1 MRPLAQKKGG
11 SAAYFGG
18 NSYRT
23 KLKNI
28 HAFLETCLAELVE
41 ADGQDLFLKVGTA
54 PRIRVGGTV
63 ESLKLDRVT
72 QEDIEAIAKSLL
84 SPAHQFLLAKNKS
97 VDFAFSSNGSP
108 QRFRG
113 NFFLQQCT
121 HSLVIRR
128 LWRNI
133 PSFEELRIPPIFKK
147 IALSQS
153 GIILVGG
160 TVGAGKTTTIHAM
173 IDLMNR
179 EAKRH
184 VITIEDPIEYLHQ
197 DDQSI
202 INQREIGQDA
212 DDFSSALRYV
222 VRQSPNVVVIG
233 EMRDVDSFNFA
244 LTASEVG
251 RLVIS
256 TIHAKSVNQIFDRI
270 LGFFPTQKH
279 DVILKHLSFHVSCL
293 AVQKL
298 LVKKDGKTLVPAFE
312 ILVGDAVT
320 RDLIAQGDLE
330 KIPQALRN
338 GKLQGMQTMNQ
349 ALLELWKEGS
359 ITPEEAMGASD
370 RPQELEQYLK
380 GIAIDSF
387 STRILGA

>member
-1 MRPLAQKKGG
+1 MQNQKQGLQPFDFCG
-11 SAAYFGG
+11 A
-18 NSYRT
+18 
-23 KLKNI
+23 KLKDI
-28 HAFLETCLAELVE
+28 HAFLEACLNKLAE
-41 ADGQDLFLKVGTA
+41 ADGHDLFLKVGSV
-54 PRIRVGGTV
+54 PRIRVAGIV
-63 ESLKLDRVT
+63 EPLKMNPLT
-72 QEDIEAIAKSLL
+72 QEDIEGIAKNLL

-113 NFFLQQCT
+113 NFFLQQGT
-121 HSLVIRR
+121 YSLVIRR
-128 LWRNI
+128 LWKDI
-133 PSFEELRIPPIFKK
+133 PSFEALRIPPVLKK
-147 IALSQS
+147 MALGQS
-153 GIILVGG
+153 GIILIGG

-173 IDLMNR
+173 IDLINQQ
-179 EAKRH
+179 AKRH
-184 VITIEDPIEYLHQ
+184 IITIEDPIEYLHQ
-197 DDQSI
+197 DKQCI

-212 DDFSSALRYV
+212 DDFTSALRYV

-233 EMRDVDSFNFA
+233 EMRDADSFNFA
-244 LTASEVG
+244 VTASEVG

-256 TIHAKSVNQIFDRI
+256 TIHAKSVSQIFDRI
-270 LGFFPTQKH
+270 LGFFPAQKH
-279 DVILKHLSFHVSCL
+279 DVLLKHLSFHINCF

-298 LVKKDGKTLVPAFE
+298 LVQKDGRSLVPAFE
-312 ILVGDAVT
+312 ILVGDTVT
-320 RDLIAQGDLE
+320 RELVAHHDFD

-359 ITPEEAMGASD
+359 IAPEEALAASD

-387 STRILGA
+387 NTRILGT

>member
-1 MRPLAQKKGG
+1 
-11 SAAYFGG
+11 
-18 NSYRT
+18 
-23 KLKNI
+23 LKNI
-28 HAFLETCLAELVE
+28 HAFLDACLTRLTE
-41 ADGQDLFLKVGTA
+41 ADGQDLFLKVGA
-54 PRIRVGGTV
+54 IPRIRVGGTLEPLNMSV
-63 ESLKLDRVT
+63 LT

-84 SPAHQFLLAKNKS
+84 SPAHQFLFAKNKS
-97 VDFAFSSNGSP
+97 VDFAFSHNSSP

-113 NFFLQQCT
+113 NFFFQQGT
-121 HSLVIRR
+121 YSLVIRR
-128 LWRNI
+128 LWKNI
-133 PSFEELRIPPIFKK
+133 PSFEELRVPPVLKK
-147 IALSQS
+147 MALSQS
-153 GIILVGG
+153 GIILIGG

-173 IDLMNR
+173 IDLINQQ
-179 EAKRH
+179 AKRH
-184 VITIEDPIEYLHQ
+184 VITVEDPIEYLHE
-197 DDQSI
+197 DKQSI

-233 EMRDVDSFNFA
+233 EMRDADSFNFA
-244 LTASEVG
+244 VTGSEVG

-256 TIHAKSVNQIFDRI
+256 TIHAKSVVQIFDRI
-270 LGFFPTQKH
+270 LGFFPAQKH
-279 DVILKHLSFHVSCL
+279 DVILKHLSFHINCF

-298 LVKKDGKTLVPAFE
+298 LVKKDGKTFVPAFE
-312 ILVGDAVT
+312 VLVGDAVT
-320 RDLIAQGDLE
+320 RDLVAQNDFE

-359 ITPEEAMGASD
+359 IAPEEALAASD